1 MSIVGFKNLK
11 QSRIE
16 VRNHDA
22 PGPLNREWGYTMTQR
37 GKVERKVKSA
47 CISLVDGWVAAL
59 RCSDESSSIKTGIA
73 PVLGLLTE

>member
-22 PGPLNREWGYTMTQR
+22 PGPLNRVWGYTMTSR

-47 CISLVDGWVAAL
+47 LCFIS
-59 RCSDESSSIKTGIA
+59 
-73 PVLGLLTE
+73 